1 MNRSP
6 SLALYCLP
14 IEFNFCPIEQTCI
27 LLPVISAATQEPIES
42 SFFLACGTYFY
53 GGGFMLHSV
62 TYSYFYHV
70 ASQGLIINLSSSLSF
85 SPSHLVLERSPS
97 HIYIGTQTKIQGDF
111 RYKNPFLPL
120 LHSLPVIFQEGRQ
133 DVRGTLMLYSF
144 FKICNHRAWS

>member
-1 MNRSP
+1 M
-6 SLALYCLP
+6 ALYCLP
-14 IEFNFCPIEQTCI
+14 VEFNFCPIEQTLYFTASHLSSYSWSPLRAVFSCLWNI
-27 LLPVISAATQEPIES
+27 L
-42 SFFLACGTYFY
+42 Y

-97 HIYIGTQTKIQGDF
+97 HIYIGTQTKIQGNSDI
-111 RYKNPFLPL
+111 RTPSCLYSIAFLL
-120 LHSLPVIFQEGRQ
+120 FFQEGRQ